1 MAPTTSIPT
10 AYPPRFLFQRI
21 KMALH
26 FCGFCARRSSHALEF
41 ASVDQPAGDVVA
53 RTTYRLCTQH
63 ANQIVDTALPV
74 AERVR
79 ITATMPVTFDTNR

>member
-26 FCGFCARRSSHALEF
+26 FCGFCSKRSSQVMELTANDEHDA
-41 ASVDQPAGDVVA
+41 VVA
-53 RTTYRLCTQH
+53 RTKYRLCTQH

-79 ITATMPVTFDTNR
+79 ITATMPVTFDPNR